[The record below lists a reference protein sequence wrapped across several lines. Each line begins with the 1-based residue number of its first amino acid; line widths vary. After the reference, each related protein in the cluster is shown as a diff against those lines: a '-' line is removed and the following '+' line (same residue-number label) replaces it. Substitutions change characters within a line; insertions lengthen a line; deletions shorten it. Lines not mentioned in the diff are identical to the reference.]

1 MPPRNSKPR
10 NVRRRSVRPQIVGP
24 RKPDA
29 NKNSQ
34 RSSELLRNSE
44 RYMSSARPR
53 PVSPRSAPPPINA
66 QLRNSNSARPNRN
79 TRQLPHLQHGKR
91 KSHRASPQIRVRR
104 TDSRFFP
111 RQTSLDRAF
120 IPPRKTGTPLRSAWK
135 KTSPG
140 SSIPRHRNRL
150 RRLNHKSHSHKPRR
164 PPSIR
169 LRRLNH
175 KPIITPMC
183 AHRLESRQ
191 SARSKRPENSRQ
203 FCKRLRAKACGHPF
217 PVPTLKTRKRQMRS
231 RKRSRPPAPPFR
243 FVPPPG
249 ERARRQQPKR
259 PQQPNPPQQANSPQQ
274 PKGPWTPQTPQRLEI
289 ISLPRYPH
297 AAPNRAAFPV

>member
-10 NVRRRSVRPQIVGP
+10 NVRRRGVRSQIVGP
-24 RKPDA
+24 RKPNA

-44 RYMSSARPR
+44 RHMSSARPR
-53 PVSPRSAPPPINA
+53 PVSPRSAPPP
-66 QLRNSNSARPNRN
+66 
-79 TRQLPHLQHGKR
+79 
-91 KSHRASPQIRVRR
+91 IRVRR

-140 SSIPRHRNRL
+140 SSIPRPRNRL
-150 RRLNHKSHSHKPRR
+150 RRLNRKSHSHKPRR

-175 KPIITPMC
+175 KLMITPMC

-217 PVPTLKTRKRQMRS
+217 RAPPLSPPNHQVPS
-231 RKRSRPPAPPFR
+231 RKRSRLPAPPFR

-274 PKGPWTPQTPQRLEI
+274 PKNPWTPQTPQRLEI
-289 ISLPRYPH
+289 I
-297 AAPNRAAFPV
+297 

>member
-10 NVRRRSVRPQIVGP
+10 NVRRRGVRSQIVGP
-24 RKPDA
+24 RKPNA

-44 RYMSSARPR
+44 RHMSSARPR
-53 PVSPRSAPPPINA
+53 PVSPRSAP
-66 QLRNSNSARPNRN
+66 
-79 TRQLPHLQHGKR
+79 
-91 KSHRASPQIRVRR
+91 PQIRVRR

-140 SSIPRHRNRL
+140 SSIPRPRNRL
-150 RRLNHKSHSHKPRR
+150 RRLNHK
-164 PPSIR
+164 
-169 LRRLNH
+169 LM
-175 KPIITPMC
+175 ITPMC

-217 PVPTLKTRKRQMRS
+217 RAPPLSPPNHHVPS

-249 ERARRQQPKR
+249 EHARRQQPKR
-259 PQQPNPPQQANSPQQ
+259 PRQPNPPQQANSPQQ
-274 PKGPWTPQTPQRLEI
+274 PKSPWTPQTPQRLEI

-297 AAPNRAAFPV
+297 AAPNRVAFRV